1 MKRLKEKLPELAII
15 LVCMIILGVGVSQKE
30 GFHMDELI
38 SFEFANG
45 EYNPWIVPTQPQGRL
60 AKFIDNEID
69 GATIGETFDNLKDT
83 VADVLAHRGSSKL
96 LSYKADVYEEPVWI
110 TSEQFHEYITV
121 DETDDFNYLSVY
133 FNVKDDNHP
142 PLHFML
148 LHTMCSFFQGR
159 AEAWMGCAINMICAA
174 VCMLLLMQLG
184 RLLAPVFGMEERG
197 RFLGLLMAL
206 LYGLST
212 GCMATTLLIRM
223 YGLMSCFCV
232 ALLYI
237 HVKKWLAEGFD
248 KKNKGLIAVTVLG
261 FWSQYFFLFY
271 CILLAAVTVV
281 LLWCTKRRKELWRY
295 VRAMITAAVIGVGVF
310 PFAISDVF
318 SSGRGVEALGNL
330 ASGLAGYGTRL
341 ISFGSI
347 LIDRTFGGLLWVI
360 LVLLSLILLSLILL
374 ARKNEKGRTEADS
387 QDKADSPDQTKHRKG
402 MLAMLVIPVLGYF
415 LLVARMAPYL
425 VDRYIMPVFPFVI
438 LLGALLLVGIA
449 GRLER
454 ENPGKQVCYILC
466 GAVVAIQLWGLLC
479 YDGTYWYQDYD
490 EQLAVA
496 KQYAGTPCICVYDG
510 VGYYENLQEFTHYG
524 QTLLVKA
531 EELAGRKDV
540 ESVAKLEKLVLLTK
554 STVDWESV
562 SRVLEEKYG
571 LVCEQMLYEND
582 ETGDRV
588 HLFVKAQ
595 N

>member
-15 LVCMIILGVGVSQKE
+15 LVCMIILGVGVSKKE

-60 AKFIDNEID
+60 AKFIHNEID
-69 GATIGETFDNLKDT
+69 GETIGETLGNLKDT
-83 VADVLAHRGSSKL
+83 VVDVLENRGNSKL
-96 LSYKADVYEEPVWI
+96 LSYKADVFEEPAWI
-110 TSEQFHEYITV
+110 TDKQFHEYITV
-121 DETDDFNYLSVY
+121 DGTDDFNYLSVY

-148 LHTMCSFFQGR
+148 LHTMSSLFQGK
-159 AEAWMGCAINMICAA
+159 AQAWMGCAINMICVA
-174 VCMLLLMQLG
+174 VCMWLLMQLG
-184 RLLAPVFGMEERG
+184 RLLAPVFGMEEKG

-223 YGLMSCFCV
+223 YGLVTCFCV

-237 HVKKWLAEGFD
+237 HVKKWLAHGFD
-248 KKNKGLIAVTVLG
+248 KKNKGLIAVTILG

-271 CILLAAVTVV
+271 CILLAVVTAV
-281 LLWCTKRRKELWRY
+281 LLWRGKRRKELWRY
-295 VRAMITAAVIGVGVF
+295 VRSMIIAAIIGVGVF

-341 ISFGSI
+341 VSFGSI

-360 LVLLSLILLSLILL
+360 LILL
-374 ARKNEKGRTEADS
+374 AVVMLSLTLLERKNEKDRTEADS
-387 QDKADSPDQTKHRKG
+387 PEKAGSQEETNSRRG

-425 VDRYIMPVFPFVI
+425 VDRYIMPAFPFVI
-438 LLGALLLVGIA
+438 LLGALLLMGLA
-449 GRLER
+449 RRLEQ
-454 ENPGKQVCYILC
+454 ENPGKNISYILC

-479 YDGTYWYQDYD
+479 YDGTYWYQGYD

-510 VGYYENLQEFTHYG
+510 VGYYENLQEFTYYG

-531 EELAGRKDV
+531 EELAGRKEVD
-540 ESVAKLEKLVLLTK
+540 SVAELQRTVLLTK
-554 STVDWESV
+554 STVDLESV

-571 LVCEQMLYEND
+571 LVCEQMLYDNE